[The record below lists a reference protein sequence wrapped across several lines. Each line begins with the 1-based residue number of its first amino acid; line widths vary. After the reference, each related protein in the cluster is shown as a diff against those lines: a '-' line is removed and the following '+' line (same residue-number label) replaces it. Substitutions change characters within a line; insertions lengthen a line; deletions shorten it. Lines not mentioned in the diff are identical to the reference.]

1 MIALGIPLRMI
12 KKVRNVNL
20 LLVINKFILVQHG
33 IPRLMCYVFKKLRK
47 IARQKVF
54 FLASGKPS

>member
-1 MIALGIPLRMI
+1 MI

-20 LLVINKFILVQHG
+20 LLMINKFILVQHG